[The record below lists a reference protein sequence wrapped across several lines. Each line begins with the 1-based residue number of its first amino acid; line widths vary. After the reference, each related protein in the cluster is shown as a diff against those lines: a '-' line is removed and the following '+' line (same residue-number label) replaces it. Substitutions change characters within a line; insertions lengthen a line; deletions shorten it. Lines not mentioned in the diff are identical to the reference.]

1 MSSKVGSEGND
12 VFYMSSMPMNAGET
26 AHGYSGLG
34 GDDTIY
40 GSSYVDFIN
49 GDAGNDWLFGY
60 GGDDALLGWAG
71 NDILQGGDGSDLL
84 HGGDG
89 DDQLYGGAGADALL
103 GGFGNDLYVQ
113 YIGNGNGRDTINDGV
128 TASYTPGYG
137 GGSGDTLYL
146 PNMLLSQVFAARQA
160 DNLWITSMADVS
172 DGQITEGVVITNF
185 FLGGIYTIEYLETQD
200 AIISLS
206 GAFGVV

>member
-1 MSSKVGSEGND
+1 
-12 VFYMSSMPMNAGET
+12 MNVGET

-49 GDAGNDWLFGY
+49 GDAGNDLLFGY

-71 NDILQGGDGSDLL
+71 NDTLRGGIGNDLL

-89 DDQLYGGAGADALL
+89 DDVLYGEAGTDALL
-103 GGFGNDLYVQ
+103 GGFGDDVYVQ
-113 YIGNGNGRDTINDGV
+113 YIGNGNGRDIINDGV
-128 TASYTPGYG
+128 TSSYTARYG
-137 GGSGDTLYL
+137 GGIDWLYIPNVTLGQL
-146 PNMLLSQVFAARQA
+146 FAARQA
-160 DNLWITSMADVS
+160 DNLWITSMADAS

-206 GAFGVV
+206 GYFGVV